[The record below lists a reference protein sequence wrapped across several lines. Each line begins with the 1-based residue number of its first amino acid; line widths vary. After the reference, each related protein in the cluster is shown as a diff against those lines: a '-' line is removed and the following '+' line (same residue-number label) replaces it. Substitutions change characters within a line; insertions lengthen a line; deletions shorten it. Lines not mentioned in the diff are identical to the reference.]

1 MDKTPIYTE
10 HAKARFAERF
20 PKLDI
25 RQEYLKSTITG
36 GGVKDRIKQSCQKHA
51 YQWGNNFKGACLRR
65 GKGKG
70 GSIVFVVKPVDTV
83 VTVLDLSKCG
93 KK

>member
-1 MDKTPIYTE
+1 MTYTE

-25 RQEYLKSTITG
+25 HQEYLKSTITG
-36 GGVKDRIKQSCQKHA
+36 GGVKERIKRSCQKHA
-51 YQWGNNFKGACLRR
+51 YQWGDNFKGAYLRR

-93 KK
+93 EK